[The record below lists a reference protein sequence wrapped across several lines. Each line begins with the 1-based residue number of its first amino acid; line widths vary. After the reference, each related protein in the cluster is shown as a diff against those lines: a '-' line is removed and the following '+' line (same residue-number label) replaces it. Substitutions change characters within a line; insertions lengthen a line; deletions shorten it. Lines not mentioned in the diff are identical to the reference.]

1 MGDHR
6 REQARRWQPQS
17 WQGLRWKALRWK
29 APSLRTRLLLAF
41 IAAAVI
47 PCLTLSFYVSHR
59 LSRSIEFWGNP
70 GVERTVDSSVGAA
83 RGAVRELR
91 GHLLAAVEAIPEGQP
106 APGGLDVLRIYE
118 RENGRFVLR
127 EAEPSSTGLLIT
139 PEEIQGALDG
149 SRVIERP
156 EGWLLALAAFDS
168 ASQRVVVGGYRLP
181 PELYTQIAEARR
193 GAGLFHHLRLYL
205 TVSKGWIWISTG
217 LVALAIL
224 MISAVLA
231 PFMAHGLTRPIHD
244 LVGAM
249 DRIGRGEP
257 ISTLATPSD
266 PEMAY
271 LVRSFNRMAAELDRS
286 RQELRRAERLAA
298 WQEVA
303 RRVAHE
309 IKNPLTPIQFA
320 LHRLKR
326 ELAGGESS
334 GEGATRGEGPD
345 RIGESLD
352 AILGEVETLRHMA
365 EEFSQLAK
373 LPTPEL
379 RPVDAGRLLCE
390 VIDLYRGPQVTC
402 HADIDPHLPAI
413 QADPRLLR
421 QVLTNL
427 FKNALEA
434 MGGAGRLEVRASAS
448 ANGANPNIMIE
459 IADSG
464 PGVAADLIDRVG
476 EPYVTTKKGGSG
488 LGLALVSK
496 IVADHRGRFELRNRP
511 EGGAVAR
518 VILPA
523 MGPEESP

>member
-1 MGDHR
+1 
-6 REQARRWQPQS
+6 
-17 WQGLRWKALRWK
+17 
-29 APSLRTRLLLAF
+29 
-41 IAAAVI
+41 
-47 PCLTLSFYVSHR
+47 
-59 LSRSIEFWGNP
+59 
-70 GVERTVDSSVGAA
+70 
-83 RGAVRELR
+83 
-91 GHLLAAVEAIPEGQP
+91 
-106 APGGLDVLRIYE
+106 
-118 RENGRFVLR
+118 
-127 EAEPSSTGLLIT
+127 
-139 PEEIQGALDG
+139 
-149 SRVIERP
+149 
-156 EGWLLALAAFDS
+156 
-168 ASQRVVVGGYRLP
+168 
-181 PELYTQIAEARR
+181 
-193 GAGLFHHLRLYL
+193 
-205 TVSKGWIWISTG
+205 
-217 LVALAIL
+217 
-224 MISAVLA
+224 
-231 PFMAHGLTRPIHD
+231 
-244 LVGAM
+244 
-249 DRIGRGEP
+249 
-257 ISTLATPSD
+257 
-266 PEMAY
+266 
-271 LVRSFNRMAAELDRS
+271 
-286 RQELRRAERLAA
+286 
-298 WQEVA
+298 
-303 RRVAHE
+303 
-309 IKNPLTPIQFA
+309 
-320 LHRLKR
+320 LKR

-523 MGPEESP
+523 MGPDESP